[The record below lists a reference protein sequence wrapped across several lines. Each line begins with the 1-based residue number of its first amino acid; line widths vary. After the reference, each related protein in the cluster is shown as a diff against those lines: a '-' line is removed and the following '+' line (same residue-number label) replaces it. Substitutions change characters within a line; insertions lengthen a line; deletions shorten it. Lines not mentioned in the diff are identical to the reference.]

1 MLTNMEPITNGHT
14 CMAVVSVASASPDR
28 TPNKSVMLCFPECL
42 QAYPDVL
49 YGRYSRLGELPI
61 GDIFYFDY
69 GCVAFWGLTQKQEQ
83 VSFC

>member
-1 MLTNMEPITNGHT
+1 VY
-14 CMAVVSVASASPDR
+14 CSDA
-28 TPNKSVMLCFPECL
+28 L

-49 YGRYSRLGELPI
+49 YGKYSRLGEMPI

-83 VSFC
+83 VQGIARLFSHL

>member
-1 MLTNMEPITNGHT
+1 MVLNL
-14 CMAVVSVASASPDR
+14 VQ
-28 TPNKSVMLCFPECL
+28 

-49 YGRYSRLGELPI
+49 YGRYSRLGELPQ

-83 VSFC
+83 VGLVDRCMPPFCS

>member
-1 MLTNMEPITNGHT
+1 MVH
-14 CMAVVSVASASPDR
+14 ASA
-28 TPNKSVMLCFPECL
+28 TPANYLNTEHWSCLNAL

-49 YGRYSRLGELPI
+49 YGKYSRLGEMPI

-83 VSFC
+83 VQQDIRLLSHI